1 MPLEFIEVSRAFA
14 LLLLVSDVAEMW
26 SVGSFY
32 SAVFF
37 KKAEKIS
44 PSAPFR
50 FLNSLR
56 SLPHRKRNVCTFECA
71 TKRPFEPTAS
81 IVQL

>member
-44 PSAPFR
+44 PSAPF
-50 FLNSLR
+50 
-56 SLPHRKRNVCTFECA
+56 PI
-71 TKRPFEPTAS
+71 P
-81 IVQL
+81 Q